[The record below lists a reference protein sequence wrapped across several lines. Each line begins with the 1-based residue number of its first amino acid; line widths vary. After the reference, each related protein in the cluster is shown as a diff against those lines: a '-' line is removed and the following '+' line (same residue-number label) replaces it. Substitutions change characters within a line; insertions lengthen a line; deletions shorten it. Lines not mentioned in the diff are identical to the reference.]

1 MSLALCHLSPTAD
14 PSRLTV
20 FTARRDLARAERDL
34 DVATDDLASALA
46 HGGLALLCARAR
58 FARADR
64 ALVVARARM
73 GRANA
78 ERDGAKWLTAVRP

>member
-1 MSLALCHLSPTAD
+1 MTVALCHLSPTAD

-46 HGGLALLCARAR
+46 HGGLVLVCARAR

-64 ALVVARARM
+64 ALLIARARM
-73 GRANA
+73 GRADA
-78 ERDGAKWLTAVRP
+78 ERACVPWLDLVRP

>member
-1 MSLALCHLSPTAD
+1 MTVALCHLSPTAD

-20 FTARRDLARAERDL
+20 FTARRDLARSERDL

-46 HGGLALLCARAR
+46 HGGLVLLCARAR

-64 ALVVARARM
+64 ALEVARARM

-78 ERDGAKWLTAVRP
+78 ERDGAKWLEAVRP